1 MAKVSIIVPVFN
13 EVNTVRQLLD
23 LVWTAPV
30 PTDAKEVVI
39 VESNSVDGTRQVVA
53 DFVKEKEVCQNPTVK
68 VIFEEKPQGKGH
80 AVREAFKAAT
90 GDIILI
96 QDGDLEY
103 SVEDYPQLIE
113 PILSGKTKFVLGSR
127 HLAAGSWKIRNFETS
142 PLKAWVL
149 NLGGIFFHGLFN
161 LLYGQTLTDPTT
173 MYKVF
178 EKKCLDGIVF
188 ESNRFEFDYE
198 LLGKLIRAG
207 FTPLEVPVSYSSRSF
222 EEGKKIRVLTDPFR
236 WVWAIVKFRFTSLE
250 A

>member
-1 MAKVSIIVPVFN
+1 MPVFN

-23 LVWTAPV
+23 LVWTAAV
-30 PTDAKEVVI
+30 PTDGKEVII
-39 VESNSVDGTRQVVA
+39 VESNSSDGTRAVVEA
-53 DFVKEKEVCQNPTVK
+53 FQREKAGIANPQLK
-68 VIFEEKPQGKGH
+68 VIYEAKPQGKGH
-80 AVREAFKAAT
+80 AVRTAFQAAT

-113 PILSGKTKFVLGSR
+113 PILSGKSKFVLGSR
-127 HLAAGSWKIRNFETS
+127 HLAAGSWKIRTFEKS
-142 PLKAWVL
+142 PLKAFVL

-161 LLYGQTLTDPTT
+161 ILYGQKLTDPTT

-178 EKKCLDGIVF
+178 ERKCLEGILF

-207 FTPLEVPVSYSSRSF
+207 YKPLEVPVYYASRSF
-222 EEGKKIRVLTDPFR
+222 EEGKKIRVFVDPFR
-236 WVWAIVKFRFTSLE
+236 WIWAIVKFRFSPME